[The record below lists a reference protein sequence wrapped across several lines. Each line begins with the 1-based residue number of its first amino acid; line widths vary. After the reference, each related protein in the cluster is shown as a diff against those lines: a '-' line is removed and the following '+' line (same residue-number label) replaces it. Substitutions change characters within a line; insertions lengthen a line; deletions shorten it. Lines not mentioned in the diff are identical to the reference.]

1 MSVVVKSPCVVTY
14 LKRYTET
21 LTMVE
26 LQPLKRLPKYK
37 PGQFLH
43 LTLDNYDSSKNWPE
57 SRVFSIA
64 NYDPDVKILRII
76 YSVKGKYTKLM
87 NDNLKENQ
95 QVWVKMPYGDFTFN
109 SITDNMIFIAG
120 GTGITP
126 FLSYFESI
134 KYKMPDK
141 NIWLFYGARNKK
153 CMVGEE
159 LIDDIALVN
168 PKFKVKKYLE
178 YKGEN
183 ECYERGKL
191 NAKKIFTELQAIS
204 DADFYISGPPEMI
217 HYFKKSIL
225 DAGIKQ
231 EFIHIDDWE

>member
-14 LKRYTET
+14 LKRITET
-21 LTMVE
+21 LTVIE

-43 LTLDNYDSSKNWPE
+43 LTLDYYDPAKNWPE

-64 NYDPDVKILRII
+64 NYDPEVKTLRII

-87 NDNLKENQ
+87 NDNLQENQ

-126 FLSYFESI
+126 FLSYLESI
-134 KYKMPDK
+134 KYKIPDK
-141 NIWLFYGARNKK
+141 NIWLFYGAKEKN

-159 LIDDIALVN
+159 LIDNIVLVN
-168 PKFKVKKYLE
+168 PRFKVKKYLE
-178 YKGEN
+178 YKSGN
-183 ECYERGKL
+183 ERYEMGKL
-191 NAKKIFTELQAIS
+191 EADKILEELQSIGE
-204 DADFYISGPPEMI
+204 ADFYISGPPEMI
-217 HYFKKSIL
+217 QYFKQSII

-231 EFIHIDDWE
+231 EFIHIDACE

>member
-14 LKRYTET
+14 LKRITET
-21 LTMVE
+21 LTVIE

-43 LTLDNYDSSKNWPE
+43 LTLDYYDPAKNWPE

-64 NYDPDVKILRII
+64 NYDPEVKTLRII

-95 QVWVKMPYGDFTFN
+95 EVWVKMPYGDFIFN

-126 FLSYFESI
+126 FLSYLESI
-134 KYKMPDK
+134 KYKIPDK
-141 NIWLFYGARNKK
+141 NIWLFYGAKEKN

-159 LIDDIALVN
+159 LIDNIVLVN
-168 PKFKVKKYLE
+168 PRFKVKKYLE
-178 YKGEN
+178 YKSGN
-183 ECYERGKL
+183 ERYEKGKL
-191 NAKKIFTELQAIS
+191 EADKILEELQSIGE
-204 DADFYISGPPEMI
+204 ADFYISGPPEMI
-217 HYFKKSIL
+217 RYFKQSII

-231 EFIHIDDWE
+231 EFIHIDAWE

>member
-1 MSVVVKSPCVVTY
+1 MSVVVKSPCVVIY
-14 LKRYTET
+14 LKRITET
-21 LTMVE
+21 LTIIE

-43 LTLDNYDSSKNWPE
+43 LTLDYYDPAKNWPE

-64 NYDPDVKILRII
+64 NYDPEVKTLRII

-87 NDNLKENQ
+87 NDNLQENQ
-95 QVWVKMPYGDFTFN
+95 QVWVKMPYGDFIFN

-126 FLSYFESI
+126 FLSYLESI
-134 KYKMPDK
+134 KYKIPDK
-141 NIWLFYGARNKK
+141 NIWLFYGAKEKN

-159 LIDDIALVN
+159 LIDNIVLVN
-168 PKFKVKKYLE
+168 PRFKVKKYLE
-178 YKGEN
+178 YKNGN
-183 ECYERGKL
+183 ERYEMGKL
-191 NAKKIFTELQAIS
+191 EADKILEELQSIGE
-204 DADFYISGPPEMI
+204 ADFYISGPPEMI
-217 HYFKKSIL
+217 QYFKQSII

-231 EFIHIDDWE
+231 EFIHIDAWE

>member
-14 LKRYTET
+14 LKRITET
-21 LTMVE
+21 LTVIE

-43 LTLDNYDSSKNWPE
+43 LTLDYYDPAKNWPE

-64 NYDPDVKILRII
+64 NYDPEVKTLRII

-87 NDNLKENQ
+87 NDNLQENQ

-126 FLSYFESI
+126 FLSYLESI
-134 KYKMPDK
+134 KYKIPDK
-141 NIWLFYGARNKK
+141 NIWLFYGAKEKN

-159 LIDDIALVN
+159 LIDNIVLVN
-168 PKFKVKKYLE
+168 PRFKVKKYLE
-178 YKGEN
+178 YKSGN
-183 ECYERGKL
+183 ERYEMGKL
-191 NAKKIFTELQAIS
+191 EADKILEELQSIGE
-204 DADFYISGPPEMI
+204 ADFYISGPPEMI
-217 HYFKKSIL
+217 QYFKQSII

-231 EFIHIDDWE
+231 EFIHIDAWE